1 MRFVWVFLCLC
12 LVGLILQAEKTSA
25 RSLSSGD
32 LLFLEKQY
40 DVYDPDTRSYHKD
53 FSRIKE
59 VDVVFIGEFHQTH
72 VLHRTQYKTLDRLRP
87 PCALLEG
94 FFPGQN
100 LSQDPAWRG
109 LSKDIT
115 FLGSDI
121 RFKTPIENVE
131 QLSLH
136 TDYEKAKR
144 LAYDKFTQYEKIA
157 LQQASLLNQAL
168 ENKEAV
174 IIDDQRGV
182 VVSAALLEQLKP
194 LTPQKHLELEAL
206 QEEIRLIREE
216 SKPDLDGTELKQS
229 NRGLVHE
236 IQKALKQFP
245 SIVSIWGLDHFWLGD
260 EMFSL
265 LRKAHISYIVLVPSQ
280 RSWEKAMKEL
290 EWKYHIVET
299 VSLTLNQDVELQVP
313 KAFQHFFHPSLPFIQ
328 PKIEEPEVIDT
339 KNLLEIF
346 KGQKEPISWTWPAHI
361 PIHLKE
367 MSADCL
373 IEFSDNFGEGLPFRK
388 TPATLEP
395 LFQCLNEMLMLGN
408 RRIIGTHLAG
418 YPQIDV
424 SQPSRSERHYVEV
437 RLTEPIVF
445 EIGSQDSVGTAAYL
459 FQEMKRLSKSF
470 KMKPG
475 SRVQFL
481 DITPKKLKTVLED
494 ATGAQFEK
502 WLKSRAP
509 KNMEVVLKGQLTL
522 GKLPYSD
529 TSGSKEVLEISTEQ
543 GYKISLRP
551 RKEHRTKKLTDSSN
565 AHYSF

>member
-1 MRFVWVFLCLC
+1 MKSVWVFLCLC
-12 LVGLILQAEKTSA
+12 LVGFNLLSEETYA

-32 LLFLEKQY
+32 RLFLEKHY

-87 PCALLEG
+87 PCVLLEG
-94 FFPGQN
+94 SFPGQN
-100 LSQDPAWRG
+100 LNQDPAWRG

-121 RFKTPIENVE
+121 RCKTPIKNVE
-131 QLSLH
+131 QLSAH
-136 TDYEKAKR
+136 MYYEKAKR
-144 LAYDKFTQYEKIA
+144 LAYDKFTQHEKLA
-157 LQQASLLNQAL
+157 QQQASLLNQAL
-168 ENKEAV
+168 KDKEAV
-174 IIDDQRGV
+174 IIDDQRTV
-182 VVSAALLEQLKP
+182 VVSPALLEQLKP

-206 QEEIRLIREE
+206 LEETRQKKEE
-216 SKPDLDGTELKQS
+216 MNTFTELDGGELKQS

-260 EMFSL
+260 EMFSK

-299 VSLTLNQDVELQVP
+299 VSLTLNQDIELQVP

-339 KNLLEIF
+339 ENLLEIF

-361 PIHLKE
+361 PFHLKE
-367 MSADCL
+367 MSTDCL
-373 IEFSDNFGEGLPFRK
+373 IEFGDNFGEGSQFRK
-388 TPATLEP
+388 TPATLDP

-408 RRIIGTHLAG
+408 RRILGVHLAG
-418 YPQIDV
+418 HLQIDV
-424 SQPSRSERHYVEV
+424 SQPSRSERRYVEV
-437 RLTEPIVF
+437 GLTEPIVF

-459 FQEMKRLSKSF
+459 FQEMQRLSKSF

-481 DITPKKLKTVLED
+481 DITPKKLHAILED
-494 ATGAQFEK
+494 ATGAQFKK

-509 KNMEVVLKGQLTL
+509 KNMEVIIKGQLTL

-543 GYKISLRP
+543 GCKISLRP
-551 RKEHRTKKLTDSSN
+551 CKK
-565 AHYSF
+565 H